1 MVELAGHILD
11 CKTGH
16 FDAGKLKVP
25 KLQSPP
31 ASILRPPGAGL
42 DGTHYSRAYSPSP
55 PLLAHHARYRLRSVV
70 LAKLIEKATR
80 C

>member
-1 MVELAGHILD
+1 MDAA
-11 CKTGH
+11 H
-16 FDAGKLKVP
+16 FDAGKLEVP

-31 ASILRPPGAGL
+31 GLNFEAPRAGL